1 MQVTP
6 NQNTQKV
13 NNVPPYSGAQ
23 VTNPQTQ
30 QIQPQVQ
37 QYCAQA
43 AAPSTP
49 PNTPPNNQPQNV
61 QIPATTSGV
70 NIQIFNPSA
79 IGPGAN
85 PPTYNVNAPC
95 YPSAYYTG
103 SLDSNGKMQPNYNP
117 QQVNG
122 GNNNGNGSS
131 NANGN
136 GNNVNSTDTNKT
148 TNTTTTENSSNKK
161 KTEKRNVVQI
171 DDNYIRTLENGLNS
185 QDEKIRMNAAKEVY
199 ARLEEDED
207 NKDDKALTAL
217 INKMLQD
224 PADEVRFLALAALQ
238 ERIVLGDDYTVNV
251 LKNMQQSDGGYGQ
264 DAIDASK
271 ILMQMAG
278 KQVEKE
284 FEVKDSPNK
293 TETKTETE
301 AKTETSNTNN
311 EVKNK

>member
-6 NQNTQKV
+6 NQNKSI
-13 NNVPPYSGAQ
+13 NNVPPYFGTQ
-23 VTNPQTQ
+23 VNNPQNTQGQ

-37 QYCAQA
+37 QYCNQA
-43 AAPSTP
+43 AACSAAPQGPATPPTP
-49 PNTPPNNQPQNV
+49 PNTPPQNV
-61 QIPATTSGV
+61 QVPATTSGV

-103 SLDSNGKMQPNYNP
+103 TLDPNGKMQPNYNP
-117 QQVNG
+117 QQQIAG
-122 GNNNGNGSS
+122 DSGNS
-131 NANGN
+131 NR
-136 GNNVNSTDTNKT
+136 
-148 TNTTTTENSSNKK
+148 TNTTTENTSDKK

-199 ARLEEDED
+199 ARLAEDED

-224 PADEVRFLALAALQ
+224 PANEVRFLALAALQ

-278 KQVEKE
+278 KQVQKE
-284 FEVKDSPNK
+284 FEVKDNPKS
-293 TETKTETE
+293 ETKTETE
-301 AKTETSNTNN
+301 TETKTETSNTNN
-311 EVKNK
+311 DVKNK

>member
-6 NQNTQKV
+6 NQNQQKV
-13 NNVPPYSGAQ
+13 NNIPPFSGTP
-23 VTNPQTQ
+23 VTNLQNQ
-30 QIQPQVQ
+30 QGQIQPQVQ

-43 AAPSTP
+43 AAPSAPPTP
-49 PNTPPNNQPQNV
+49 PNTPPQNV
-61 QIPATTSGV
+61 QIPSTTSGV

-79 IGPGAN
+79 VAPGAT

-95 YPSAYYTG
+95 YPSGYYTG

-117 QQVNG
+117 QQGVD
-122 GNNNGNGSS
+122 
-131 NANGN
+131 GN
-136 GNNVNSTDTNKT
+136 GNNSNATNSTK
-148 TNTTTTENSSNKK
+148 TTTTENASGNK
-161 KTEKRNVVQI
+161 KTEKRKVVQI
-171 DDNYIRTLENGLNS
+171 DDNYIRALENSLNS

-224 PADEVRFLALAALQ
+224 PADQIRFLALAALQ
-238 ERIVLGDDYTVNV
+238 ERLVLGDDYTVNV

-293 TETKTETE
+293 TETKTE
-301 AKTETSNTNN
+301 KTETTNSNN
-311 EVKNK
+311 EVKDK